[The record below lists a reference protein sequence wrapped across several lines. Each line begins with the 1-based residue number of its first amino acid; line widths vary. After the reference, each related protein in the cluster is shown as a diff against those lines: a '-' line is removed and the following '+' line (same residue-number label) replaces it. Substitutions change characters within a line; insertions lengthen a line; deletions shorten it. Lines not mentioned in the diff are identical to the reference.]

1 MTLCVRCKGPTR
13 VEFNSS
19 FQRREKNQQS
29 RQQNTKI
36 DFLFKSIQLLL
47 EDSLLGHV
55 YGSVFPPFFAQ
66 KKNFF
71 FFLFLFLNLTKTLWP
86 AYIRKR
92 NLLFEKEF
100 PKTIRVPCSSTRVL
114 PKVYST
120 TSIVGHQI
128 KIEPFSTK
136 ILFSS
141 AVAVFGFLWVCV
153 CKTKACR
160 PA

>member
-1 MTLCVRCKGPTR
+1 MTLCVCSMLGPTR

-66 KKNFF
+66 KKTTHFFFF

-114 PKVYST
+114 PKVCST

-153 CKTKACR
+153 
-160 PA
+160 